1 MQLTGTTLS
10 IKVEVSGPQTLV
22 PAKLVIATATT
33 HDVLNSRAIVVGPG
47 GWVGTYDVPIN
58 SPDSHFVVQCTELF
72 SGMVGTT
79 TTSVLATDA
88 AVAAAAS
95 TNGAVGGRSG
105 DRVSTETQ
113 QDDVGG
119 TGGAGDVAT
128 VGTGGD
134 MTQSGVHS
142 QSHLRS
148 RSSLAPLPLVDVAD
162 TKFGLHIKA
171 VAVSGGSVLVTAMHV
186 GDNAVCVDAS
196 TGSVCLFVFIS
207 SVILRHFHL
216 STGPPIDKF

>member
-1 MQLTGTTLS
+1 MHLTGTTLS

-33 HDVLNSRAIVVGPG
+33 HDVLDSRAIVVGPD

-79 TTSVLATDA
+79 TTSVVVTDA

-113 QDDVGG
+113 RDDVGG
-119 TGGAGDVAT
+119 TGGDVAT
-128 VGTGGD
+128 VGTSGD
-134 MTQSGVHS
+134 MTQSMHS
-142 QSHLRS
+142 QSHSRS
-148 RSSLAPLPLVDVAD
+148 RSSSAPLPLVDAAD

-196 TGSVCLFVFIS
+196 TGSVVP
-207 SVILRHFHL
+207 
-216 STGPPIDKF
+216 TGPPIDKF